1 MIIRNPYGFVARH
14 FKLINLILIIP
25 MIYLAFKLG
34 DISSFFSSYISSG
47 YSTPETSFADTYVNG
62 LMYGLATL
70 LLISN
75 IFLSL
80 IFASKKKN
88 NTIYVINALYY
99 VIIIVAMFFF
109 HSAMSGIE
117 KGAIDATF
125 ANFIRDCAL
134 IAHWPMYVL
143 IIVNVSKAVGFNY
156 RTLRFD
162 NNSDL
167 KIKEEDEEDI
177 EIKVGSG
184 DNSAKKTIVH
194 VIRELKYYVLENKFV
209 FMCIGA
215 IFLIYFGYSFYK
227 EFQII
232 NKSVYINQAFNL
244 DDFTLAL
251 KESYITDVDQRGVT
265 ITEGKYYLA
274 IKMGIENLGEDTKIS
289 NSNFRIYIGNEVLYP
304 SYDQSSRFIDI
315 GETYQGETIRTNE
328 AHDYV
333 FVYEL
338 EKNQVRGNYQMR
350 ILSGLNEKNGHLEKR
365 YKKLSIK
372 PQNITKTEN
381 LGEVKVGEV
390 ANLKKTTL
398 GNSTLKLKNVDV
410 AKVYSY
416 QYEKCP
422 STGSCYK
429 VNDTVIPSTGHALLI
444 IEDELNLDEKTTYY
458 KYKQQDFYYDFAS
471 VNYQFAAA
479 GSEYDDVVYK
489 TYTLKNITP
498 GTLKGVKV
506 YEIPRT
512 ILDAEKINLVVRI
525 RNKYFTLVI
534 SE

>member
-34 DISSFFSSYISSG
+34 DVSSFFSDYISSG
-47 YSTPETSFADTYVNG
+47 YSTPETSFADLYINAI
-62 LMYGLATL
+62 MYIITMVL
-70 LLISN
+70 LLSN
-75 IFLSL
+75 IFLSF

-88 NTIYVINALYY
+88 NTIYLINSLYY
-99 VIIIVAMFFF
+99 VIIIILMFFF
-109 HSAMSGIE
+109 HSTMSGIE
-117 KGAIDATF
+117 KGSIDATF

-134 IAHWPMYVL
+134 IAHWPMYIL
-143 IIVNVSKAVGFNY
+143 IIVNISKAVGFNY

-167 KIKEEDEEDI
+167 KISEEDEEDI
-177 EIKVGSG
+177 EIKVGSD
-184 DNSAKKTIVH
+184 DNSAKKTVVH
-194 VIRELKYYVLENKFV
+194 LVRELKYYVLENKFV

-215 IFLIYFGYSFYK
+215 VFIIFLGYNLYK

-232 NKSVYINQAFNL
+232 NKSVYINQAFSL
-244 DDFTLAL
+244 DDFNLAL

-274 IKMGIENLGEDTKIS
+274 VKMGIENLGEDTKIS
-289 NSNFRIYIGNEVLYP
+289 NSSFRIYIDNEVIYP
-304 SYDQSSRFIDI
+304 SYDKSSRFADI
-315 GETYQGETIRTNE
+315 GEAYQGETIRTKE

-338 EKNQVRGNYQMR
+338 EKSQVRGNYQMR
-350 ILSGLNEKNGHLEKR
+350 ILSGLNERNGKLEKR

-381 LGEVKVGEV
+381 IGEVKINEV

-398 GNSTLKLKNVDV
+398 GETTIMLKKVDV

-416 QYEKCP
+416 QYELCP
-422 STGSCYK
+422 SNGGCYK
-429 VNDTVIPSTGHALLI
+429 VNDTVIPSGGKALLI
-444 IEDELNLDEKTTYY
+444 IEDEINIDEKTSYY
-458 KYKQQDFYYDFAS
+458 NYKKKDFYYDFAS
-471 VNYQFAAA
+471 VNYQFTPT
-479 GSEYDDVVYK
+479 GSDNDNVVYK
-489 TYTLKNITP
+489 THTLKNITP
-498 GTLKGVKV
+498 STLKDVKV
-506 YEIPRT
+506 YEIPKT
-512 ILDAEKINLVVRI
+512 ILEAEKISLVVRI
-525 RNKYFTLVI
+525 RNKYFTVII